1 MTQIDIKLSEE
12 IQEQLAMPLC
22 VDVRLPKPETLEL
35 TLPTGGTIKGI
46 ADFTNKLPTDC
57 SMGFSILAQIGP
69 IMASME
75 CLLKVLK
82 LITPLVDVIKA
93 LPSLD
98 VMKLGTAVPKFV
110 DAAADLIKT
119 CVPIVVGGGPN
130 LLQFI
135 KDLLTLIVKLMK
147 CLIEQLESIAN
158 ILGPLQLKIQSAQD
172 SGNAEL
178 AELLGCAKEN
188 AMLATE
194 GALTSIEPIIVILEL
209 AKPFFELSP
218 SPPGT
223 IQFPSLAA
231 PEDLE
236 SLQTTIGT
244 LKGIVDTL
252 DTIVSALP

>member
-1 MTQIDIKLSEE
+1 MTQIDIKLSEDV
-12 IQEQLAMPLC
+12 QRQLAMPLC
-22 VDVRLPKPETLEL
+22 ADLRLPKPETLKL

-46 ADFTNKLPTDC
+46 ADFTSKLPTDC

-82 LITPLVDVIKA
+82 VITPLIDVIKA

-98 VMKLGTAVPKFV
+98 VITLGTAVPKFV
-110 DAAADLIKT
+110 DAAAELVKT

-130 LLQFI
+130 LLLFI

-147 CLIEQLESIAN
+147 CLIQQLESIAN
-158 ILGPLQLKIQSAQD
+158 ILGPLQLKIQSAQAA
-172 SGNAEL
+172 GNREL

-188 AMLATE
+188 ALLATE
-194 GALTSIEPIIVILEL
+194 GALTSIEPIIIILEL
-209 AKPFFELSP
+209 AKPFFDLAP
-218 SPPGT
+218 TPPGT

-236 SLQTTIGT
+236 TLRTTIDA
-244 LKGIVDTL
+244 LKGIVDAL
-252 DTIVSALP
+252 DAILGALP